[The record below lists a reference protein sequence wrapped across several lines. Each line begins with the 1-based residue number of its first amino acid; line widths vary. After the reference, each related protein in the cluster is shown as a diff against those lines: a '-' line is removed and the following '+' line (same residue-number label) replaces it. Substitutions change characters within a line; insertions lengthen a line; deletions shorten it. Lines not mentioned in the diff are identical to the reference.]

1 MQFYPQQYTE
11 TLRKPKVIIIKD
23 RKLGKKIDLSPSW
36 PPLRGFLFEHWFG
49 FC

>member
-11 TLRKPKVIIIKD
+11 ALRKPKVIIIKD
-23 RKLGKKIDLSPSW
+23 RKLGKKIDLSP
-36 PPLRGFLFEHWFG
+36 PRGHPEGFLFEHWFG